1 MKIKRC
7 AHSRETIILS
17 IIFILAFLSR
27 FWFLAEWPDGAL
39 PDEAYGAYNAYGL
52 MTEGMDSRGYSFPVY
67 FVAWGSGM
75 SVLYSYLAIPF
86 FKILGVC
93 LWAYRL
99 PQAIV
104 SFCSVIA
111 IYILC
116 KELFSKKM
124 GMFLAFVLAVNPW
137 SIMNARFGLDAN
149 MAPGMFVIGFCF
161 LILGI
166 RKSSKYMI
174 LAAIFM
180 GLTLY
185 CYALSWI
192 MVPLFLVLC
201 LVFYWKYI
209 PFDRYTW
216 IAIGFLFLIA
226 LPLILFLAI
235 NWGFMP
241 EIRTEF
247 ISIPR
252 LASFRGDEMSFSN
265 IISSLKDTIKT
276 VIFQY
281 DGASHTSSK
290 VVGAYYFFTTPFF
303 VFGVI
308 YHWVY
313 IIRNFK
319 LGRSALE
326 SIWLLWLISAM
337 VICVLNANITTI
349 HINLIHLPVVFYGG
363 YGIWKFV
370 ESIDNFKVFLAINV
384 FYVISFVVFMQDYV
398 TTEQTYFFGSK
409 TNEVLE
415 TAKELV
421 QEEESI
427 YIYQVSTIK
436 YSNLLWHELPSVSDF
451 YEKVVYDSTS
461 HPAWQEMLYYDGFGY
476 ITDVSQATD
485 EGVYIMPNQFAER
498 FQLAGFKIKYVNSW
512 YSIGWR

>member
-1 MKIKRC
+1 MKLKSC
-7 AHSRETIILS
+7 TLSREKILLFV
-17 IIFILAFLSR
+17 IFVMAFLSR
-27 FWFLAEWPDGAL
+27 FLFLGDWPDGAL

-52 MTEGMDSRGYSFPVY
+52 MTEGMDSRGYSFPAY

-86 FKILGVC
+86 FKIFGVC

-104 SFCSVIA
+104 SFGSVLA
-111 IYILC
+111 VYVVG
-116 KELFSKKM
+116 KELFSKKI
-124 GMFLAFVLAVNPW
+124 GMFAAFVLAINPW

-149 MAPGMFVIGFCF
+149 MAPGMFIIGFCF
-161 LILGI
+161 LALGI

-174 LAAIFM
+174 PAAIFM

-192 MVPLFLVLC
+192 MVPLFLALC
-201 LVFYWKYI
+201 VVFYWKHI

-216 IAIGFLFLIA
+216 IAIGLLFIIA

-235 NWGFMP
+235 NLGLLP
-241 EIRTEF
+241 EIRTEYF
-247 ISIPR
+247 SIPK
-252 LASFRGDEMSFSN
+252 LASFRGDEMSLSN

-276 VIFQY
+276 VILQY

-290 VVGAYYFFTTPFF
+290 IVGAYYFFTTPFF
-303 VFGVI
+303 IFGVV
-308 YHWVY
+308 YHLLY
-313 IIRNFK
+313 TIRNFK
-319 LGRSALE
+319 PGRTPLE
-326 SIWLLWLISAM
+326 TIWLLWFVSAM

-349 HINLIHLPVVFYGG
+349 HINLIHLPVIFYGA
-363 YGIWKFV
+363 YGIWKFT
-370 ESIDNFKVFLAINV
+370 EIIGNPKVILAINV
-384 FYVISFVVFMQDYV
+384 FLVISFAVFIQNYA
-398 TTEQTYFFGSK
+398 TAEQTYFFGTK
-409 TNEVLE
+409 TDEVLE
-415 TAKELV
+415 KAKELA
-421 QEEESI
+421 EEDETI

-451 YEKVVYDSTS
+451 YENVVYDPSS

-476 ITDVSQATD
+476 ITDVAQATD
-485 EGVYIMPNQFAER
+485 DGVYIMPNQFAER
-498 FQLAGFKIKYVNSW
+498 FWLAGFEIQRVNSW